1 MLRND
6 ARAGVS
12 RAEIGGRAMATRKET
27 GKTGSDKD
35 RRREAKTKQKEAKA
49 DMKAARVRRYDA
61 KTDVRKKAG
70 GAGMSI
76 VFYEVKMP
84 DGSRRRVGKR
94 GRGDRSGR

>member
-12 RAEIGGRAMATRKET
+12 RAEMGGRATATRKET
-27 GKTGSDKD
+27 GKTGCDKD

-61 KTDVRKKAG
+61 KTDASKKAG

-76 VFYEVKMP
+76 VFYEVVMP
-84 DGSRRRVGKR
+84 DKSKRKVGRRG
-94 GRGDRSGR
+94 GGARSGR